1 MIEEKL
7 RQFCFLSILMLAVK
21 KSEVLAANKAQA
33 KTSYYSIRD
42 IRSLCQLVEP
52 FQESACCFELTN
64 ELSLVIT
71 NKLLVTGVSLRML
84 TCCCDVVSFRYR
96 VLYLK
101 KDKRR
106 NTEQV

>member
-1 MIEEKL
+1 MIKEKL
-7 RQFCFLSILMLAVK
+7 RQFCFLGFLILADK
-21 KSEVLAANKAQA
+21 KSEVLAANKAQP

-52 FQESACCFELTN
+52 FQESACCFELAN

-71 NKLLVTGVSLRML
+71 NKLVTGVSLRML

-96 VLYLK
+96 VRYLK

-106 NTEQV
+106 KPEQV

>member
-1 MIEEKL
+1 MIKEKL
-7 RQFCFLSILMLAVK
+7 RQFCFLSFLMLVDK
-21 KSEVLAANKAQA
+21 KSEVFAATKVQP

-71 NKLLVTGVSLRML
+71 NKLPVTELVCV
-84 TCCCDVVSFRYR
+84 C
-96 VLYLK
+96 
-101 KDKRR
+101 
-106 NTEQV
+106 